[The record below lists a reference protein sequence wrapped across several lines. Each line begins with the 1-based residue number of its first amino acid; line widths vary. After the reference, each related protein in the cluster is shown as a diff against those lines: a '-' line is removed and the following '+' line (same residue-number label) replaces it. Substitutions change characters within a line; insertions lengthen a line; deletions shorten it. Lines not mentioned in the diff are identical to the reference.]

1 MKSDFFR
8 IDEIDYTMRLIPAG
22 HFIMGKPLSELGP
35 FAKNHQQRKVTITS
49 PFYIGK
55 TPITVK
61 HWLAVMK
68 KLPKHT
74 SSISG
79 LNTHVNCPIVCVSWD
94 ECDHFIQTINVITGI
109 FKFRLPTE
117 AEWEYACR
125 AGTNT
130 AYSFGDDPEL
140 LSEYAWTKQNINC
153 NGPQRVAQKEPN
165 NWGLYDMHGNVCE
178 WCSNFLQMIVGI
190 PNDKINPK
198 GPQSGEFKVNRG
210 GS

>member
-1 MKSDFFR
+1 MKSEFFR
-8 IDEIDYTMRLIPAG
+8 IDEIDYPMRLIPSG
-22 HFIMGKPLSELGP
+22 EFIMGEPLSELGSL
-35 FAKNHQQRKVTITS
+35 AENHQQRKVTTTN
-49 PFYIGK
+49 PFYIGQ
-55 TPITVK
+55 TPVSVK

-74 SSISG
+74 SSISD
-79 LNTHVNCPIVCVSWD
+79 LNTNVDCPIACVSWD
-94 ECDHFIQTINVITGI
+94 ECDQFIQTINVITGI

-130 AYSFGDDPEL
+130 VYSFGDDPEL
-140 LSEYAWTKQNINC
+140 LLDYAWTNQNSKK
-153 NGPQRVAQKEPN
+153 PQKVAQKKPT
-165 NWGLYDMHGNVCE
+165 NWDLYDMHGNVCE
-178 WCSNFLQMIVGI
+178 WCSNFLQMFVSI
-190 PNDKINPK
+190 PNDEINPK